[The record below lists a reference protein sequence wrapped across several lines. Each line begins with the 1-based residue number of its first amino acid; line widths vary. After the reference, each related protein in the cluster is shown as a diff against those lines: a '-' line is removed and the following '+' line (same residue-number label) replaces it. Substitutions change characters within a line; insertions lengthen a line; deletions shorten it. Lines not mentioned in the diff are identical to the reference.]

1 MVLAAGAV
9 GDDEFGKAGPDG
21 GRLSG
26 VRGVP
31 FAAGLARGLLL
42 GCLVRVQ
49 VAEEVLLHEPLEA
62 WS

>member
-1 MVLAAGAV
+1 MMNSEKQVRMADACPGERRAV
-9 GDDEFGKAGPDG
+9 
-21 GRLSG
+21 RC
-26 VRGVP
+26 
-31 FAAGLARGLLL
+31 GLARGLLL